1 MLQRIQKMD
10 FMIVAVLIMLMLIS
24 VSSIYSVTI
33 GTDLEGHHMKMLIY
47 YIVGFLAFFCMS
59 LLDFR
64 LLIKYAR
71 YIYLAGLALLV
82 FVMFF
87 GADINGSKGWIKFGT
102 SLSLQPAEMFKLV
115 LIIFLTYILI
125 RKNKPQLSFIRDV
138 IPVGLLAFLPFV
150 LVMGINDLGN
160 ALSYV
165 VILVGLLWIGNLKFL
180 HALIGLV
187 LVAAVVLGGSQAY
200 IHYHDQIKEYL
211 GNGSRAHW
219 MSRLDP
225 WLVPDKA
232 TTDAIYHTKN
242 AKLAIASGGLSGE
255 GFMQGTSVQSDRVPY
270 TYSDSIFAQIAE
282 EFGFVGSSILLLLY
296 FVLIHR
302 MILIALECR
311 DRAGPLLIVGMV
323 AMFLYQIFENIGM
336 FIGLMPLTGITLP
349 FISFGGTSLVINMA
363 SLGVVMSVKF
373 YGQEIDD
380 DLLEPNSFKVVAKVN
395 QARNI
400 SDYH

>member
-1 MLQRIQKMD
+1 MLQKIQKMD
-10 FMIVAVLIMLMLIS
+10 LIIVAVLIMLMLIS
-24 VSSIYSVTI
+24 VSSIYSVTT
-33 GTDLEGHHMKMLIY
+33 GTELEGHHMKMLIF
-47 YIVGFLAFFCMS
+47 YIVGFIAFLCMS

-138 IPVGLLAFLPFV
+138 TPVGLLAFLPFV

-180 HALIGLV
+180 HAFIGLV

-232 TTDAIYHTKN
+232 SKDAIYHTKN

-311 DRAGPLLIVGMV
+311 DRAGPFLIVGIV

-380 DLLEPNSFKVVAKVN
+380 DLLETSTFKVVAKES

-400 SDYH
+400 SSYH